1 MKIEIKH
8 RHTAAVLFAHDVV
21 RNTMRLT
28 VEAAVSAKADLSGS
42 NLRGS
47 DLRGSNLRG
56 SNLRVSDL
64 RGSDLRGSD
73 LRGSDLR
80 GSDLSG
86 SNLRYSNLS
95 GSDLSG
101 SDLRG
106 SDLSGSDLSGSK
118 LSGSDLSGDR
128 PILQIGPI
136 GSRADFLIAYLTD
149 TGIMIRA
156 GCWYG
161 TRGEFAAAVV
171 AEHDDNVHAREYRAA
186 LAMIDAHAALWTP
199 ATPAV

>member
-8 RHTAAVLFAHDVV
+8 RYTDAVLFAYDAEN
-21 RNTMRLT
+21 NTMRLT
-28 VEAAVSAKADLSGS
+28 VEAAVSAKAE
-42 NLRGS
+42 
-47 DLRGSNLRG
+47 
-56 SNLRVSDL
+56 
-64 RGSDLRGSD
+64 
-73 LRGSDLR
+73 LR

-86 SNLRYSNLS
+86 SNLS
-95 GSDLSG
+95 GE
-101 SDLRG
+101 
-106 SDLSGSDLSGSK
+106 
-118 LSGSDLSGDR
+118 R

>member
-8 RHTAAVLFAHDVV
+8 RYTDAVLFAYDAEN
-21 RNTMRLT
+21 NTMRLT
-28 VEAAVSAKADLSGS
+28 VEAAVSAKADL
-42 NLRGS
+42 
-47 DLRGSNLRG
+47 
-56 SNLRVSDL
+56 
-64 RGSDLRGSD
+64 
-73 LRGSDLR
+73 R

-86 SNLRYSNLS
+86 SNLRYS
-95 GSDLSG
+95 DLSG
-101 SDLRG
+101 SDLRYSKLSD
-106 SDLSGSDLSGSK
+106 SDLRDSDLSGSK

>member
-8 RHTAAVLFAHDVV
+8 RYTDAVLFAYDAEN
-21 RNTMRLT
+21 NTMRLT
-28 VEAAVSAKADLSGS
+28 VEAAVSAKAELRGSNLRYSDLRGSDLRGSKLSDSDLRDSDLSGS

-56 SNLRVSDL
+56 SDLRDSDL
-64 RGSDLRGSD
+64 RGSDLRGS
-73 LRGSDLR
+73 
-80 GSDLSG
+80 
-86 SNLRYSNLS
+86 
-95 GSDLSG
+95 
-101 SDLRG
+101 
-106 SDLSGSDLSGSK
+106 K
-118 LSGSDLSGDR
+118 LSGGDLSGDR